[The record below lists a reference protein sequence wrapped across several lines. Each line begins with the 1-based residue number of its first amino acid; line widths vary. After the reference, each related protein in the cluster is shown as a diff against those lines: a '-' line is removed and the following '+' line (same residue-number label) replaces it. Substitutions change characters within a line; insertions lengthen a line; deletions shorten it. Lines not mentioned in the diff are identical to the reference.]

1 MAQKQQSYCACPQ
14 THITVCVYK
23 TITISAQW
31 APLLASS
38 NHELLALILIFLT
51 SILSGEAPKAGRKE
65 RGSSELSNL
74 SHYHNVLPRL
84 EKQNECVQLSEMMS
98 TVVLQDP
105 LIRSLIGLRVY
116 HIRAKQLNR
125 EPPRIYLPVFMS
137 LTVSE
142 YKHVSPRFSFQWGSS
157 LCLLSTL

>member
-98 TVVLQDP
+98 TVADIYSFTDRLCFHFPQSIE
-105 LIRSLIGLRVY
+105 IRILFSVF
-116 HIRAKQLNR
+116 A
-125 EPPRIYLPVFMS
+125 LPVAGKM
-137 LTVSE
+137 
-142 YKHVSPRFSFQWGSS
+142 
-157 LCLLSTL
+157 LSIQRKKNIVTGIS